1 MTNQVL
7 VALDSSERATQVL
20 AAAARIG
27 ERMGGKLLLLRAV
40 SIPTELPSEA
50 YAMSPDELVVS
61 LRDRALREVTALA
74 AAVGGPPVLV
84 EVGTP
89 WQVICRVARER
100 DAALI
105 VLGSHGFS
113 GIDHVLGTTA
123 AKVVNHADRS
133 VLIVRA
139 PELLV

>member
-1 MTNQVL
+1 MTNQIL
-7 VALDSSERATQVL
+7 VALDSSERAGKVL

-27 ERMGGKLLLLRAV
+27 ERMNGKLLLLRAV
-40 SIPTELPSEA
+40 SIPTEIPAEA
-50 YAMSPDELVVS
+50 YAMSPDDLVVS
-61 LRDRALREVTALA
+61 LRDGALREVTALA
-74 AAVGGPPVLV
+74 ASAGAPPVVV

-100 DAALI
+100 NVALI

-113 GIDHVLGTTA
+113 AIDHVLGTTA